1 MGRAKDDID
10 LVIFQ
15 INEGREWAF
24 GIPDYLLGDAEPMP
38 HDIVDALRD
47 WCQEAGYWY
56 CLVDDTVLALGRKDI
71 FEHGDPLIDAVLWY
85 GPMQDSEKSALFF
98 TCPLDT
104 PWVEGEMLLNSLD
117 VMLIEMGYEIMPLP
131 DEQLKNEL
139 CTDTLW
145 AEDGNHQGQ
154 ETKMTVLWPVDM
166 LGNNNK

>member
-1 MGRAKDDID
+1 MGRIEDDID

-15 INEGREWAF
+15 INEGREWSF
-24 GIPDYLLGDAEPMP
+24 GIPDYLLADAEPMP
-38 HDIVDALRD
+38 HDIVDALQN
-47 WCQEAGYWY
+47 WSSEAGYW
-56 CLVDDTVLALGRKDI
+56 CHLVDDTILVLGRKDI
-71 FEHGDPLIDAVLWY
+71 LEQNDPLIDAILWY
-85 GPMQDSEKSALFF
+85 GPMQDSDKSALFF

-117 VMLIEMGYEIMPLP
+117 VILIEMGYEVMPLP

-145 AEDGNHQGQ
+145 PEEEGHEAR

-166 LGNNNK
+166 LGNNK